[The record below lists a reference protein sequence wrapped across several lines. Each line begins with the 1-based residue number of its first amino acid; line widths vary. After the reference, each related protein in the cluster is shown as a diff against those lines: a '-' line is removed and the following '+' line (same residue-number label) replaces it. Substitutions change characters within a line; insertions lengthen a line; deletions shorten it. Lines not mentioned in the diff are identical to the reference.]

1 MELCIIRKDLKEYG
15 LKVPAWKD
23 KQTIYIQ
30 PKYPI
35 EYRWIA
41 NNFQVKLGE
50 WWNAYS
56 IDFDFI
62 D

>member
-1 MELCIIRKDLKEYG
+1 MLCTIRKDLSDER
-15 LKVPAWKD
+15 VPVTKD
-23 KQTIYIQ
+23 KTTIYIH

-50 WWNAYS
+50 WWNANS